1 MFAVILFPVKP
12 ESKDYPFYK
21 SPKKVLEIED
31 DEALSYTTGTKGV
44 YYWKHHI
51 DNMDG
56 LSDREIMEHYNSISS
71 PKVQILSKK
80 TGKGYSTEEKNYF
93 VRIVRYAHDSRG

>member
-12 ESKDYPFYK
+12 DNKDYPYYK

-31 DEALSYTTGTKGV
+31 EEVLKCTSGVKGI
-44 YYWKHHI
+44 YHLKHHI
-51 DNMDG
+51 NDMDKKT
-56 LSDREIMEHYNSISS
+56 DKEMVEYYNSLSN

-80 TGKGYSTEEKNYF
+80 TGKGYSTEDKNYY
-93 VRIVRYAHDSRG
+93 VRIVRYAHD